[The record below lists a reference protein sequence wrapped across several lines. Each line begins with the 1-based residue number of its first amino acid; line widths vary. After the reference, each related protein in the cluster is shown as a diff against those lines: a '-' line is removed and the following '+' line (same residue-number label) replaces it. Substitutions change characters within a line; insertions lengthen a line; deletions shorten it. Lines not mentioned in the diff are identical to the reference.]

1 MMWSEIL
8 RCAQNDMYLKNDNET
23 RAQKAC
29 SKKRIQSMQITK
41 KRSFNDMILGFF
53 LLSHPVPVLFHII
66 AVTIFTLLAAW
77 PHFIWSVIVLVITA
91 HAAMQ
96 VSIAMLNDYCDR
108 RFDAQSKPEKP
119 ISRALILPRE
129 ALIAGLLMIA
139 IMLVLLIPLPRLALL
154 ISLCYLALGQLY
166 NLGLK
171 STPLSG
177 IVFALAM
184 PLIPLYAFAG
194 IGHIPPII
202 FWFVPAGFLL
212 GIALNLANSLPDLEE
227 DASQGLKTLAVV
239 LGVRRSFTVCYSMIV
254 VCAVMIGVLTITG
267 IVPAKPWII
276 APVLILAFLAV
287 VGMIL
292 FFGPAKALKTRKT
305 YFYLV
310 TLTCILLAG
319 GWLIGV
325 LI

>member
-1 MMWSEIL
+1 
-8 RCAQNDMYLKNDNET
+8 
-23 RAQKAC
+23 
-29 SKKRIQSMQITK
+29 MQITK
-41 KRSFNDMILGFF
+41 KRTFNDIILGFF
-53 LLSHPVPVLFHII
+53 LLSHPIPVLFHII

-77 PHFIWSVIVLVITA
+77 PHFIWSVIVLVIAA

-96 VSIAMLNDYCDR
+96 VSIAMLNDFCDR
-108 RFDAQSKPEKP
+108 RIDAQSKQEKP
-119 ISRALILPRE
+119 IPRGLILPRE
-129 ALIAGLLMIA
+129 ALMAGLLMIA
-139 IMLVLLIPLPRLALL
+139 IMLVLLIPLPLLALG
-154 ISLCYLALGQLY
+154 ISLCYLVLGQAY

-194 IGHIPPII
+194 VGHIPSII
-202 FWFVPAGFLL
+202 LWLVPAGFLL

-227 DASQGLKTLAVV
+227 DQAQGIRTLAVV
-239 LGVRRSFTVCYSMIV
+239 LGVRRSFTACHVLIII
-254 VCAVMIGVLTITG
+254 CAVMIGVLSITG
-267 IVPAKPWII
+267 IVPANPWII
-276 APVLILAFLAV
+276 APVLILTLLAV

-292 FFGPAKALKTRKT
+292 FFGSEKSLKSRKA

>member
-1 MMWSEIL
+1 MH
-8 RCAQNDMYLKNDNET
+8 
-23 RAQKAC
+23 
-29 SKKRIQSMQITK
+29 ITK
-41 KRSFNDMILGFF
+41 KRTFNDIILGFF
-53 LLSHPVPVLFHII
+53 LLSHPIPVLFHIL

-77 PHFIWSVIVLVITA
+77 NHFIWNVIVLVIAA

-108 RFDAQSKPEKP
+108 KLDAQSKPEKP
-119 ISRALILPRE
+119 ITRGLILPRE

-139 IMLVLLIPLPRLALL
+139 IMLVLLIPLPQLALV
-154 ISLCYLALGQLY
+154 ISLCYLALGQAY

-177 IVFALAM
+177 FVFALAM

-194 IGHIPPII
+194 VGHIPPII
-202 FWFVPAGFLL
+202 LWFVPAGFLI
-212 GIALNLANSLPDLEE
+212 GIALNLANSLQDLEE
-227 DASQGLKTLAVV
+227 DESQGVKTLAVV
-239 LGVRRSFTVCYSMIV
+239 LGVRRSFTACNTIIV
-254 VCAVMIGVLTITG
+254 LCAVMVGALTITG
-267 IVPAKPWII
+267 IVPANPRII
-276 APVLILAFLAV
+276 APVLILSFLAAL
-287 VGMIL
+287 GMML
-292 FFGPAKALKTRKT
+292 YFGPEKGLKTRKT

>member
-1 MMWSEIL
+1 
-8 RCAQNDMYLKNDNET
+8 
-23 RAQKAC
+23 
-29 SKKRIQSMQITK
+29 MQITK
-41 KRSFNDMILGFF
+41 KRTFNDIILGFF
-53 LLSHPVPVLFHII
+53 LLSHPIPVLFHII

-77 PHFIWSVIVLVITA
+77 PHFTWSVIVLVIAA

-108 RFDAQSKPEKP
+108 RVDAQSKPEKP
-119 ISRALILPRE
+119 IPRGLILPSE
-129 ALIAGLLMIA
+129 ALIAGLLLIA
-139 IMLVLLIPLPRLALL
+139 IMLVLLIPLPLLALV
-154 ISLCYLALGQLY
+154 ISLCYLVLGQGY

-194 IGHIPPII
+194 IGHTPPII
-202 FWFVPAGFLL
+202 LWLVPIGFLL

-227 DASQGLKTLAVV
+227 DQSQGLKTLAVV
-239 LGVRRSFTVCYSMIV
+239 LGVRRSFTTCCILIILS
-254 VCAVMIGVLTITG
+254 AALIGVLTITG
-267 IVPAKPWII
+267 IVPANPWII
-276 APVLILAFLAV
+276 GPVLILTFLAI
-287 VGMIL
+287 GSSII
-292 FFGPAKALKTRKT
+292 FFGPEKDVKTRKT

-310 TLTCILLAG
+310 TLTCIVMAG

>member
-1 MMWSEIL
+1 
-8 RCAQNDMYLKNDNET
+8 
-23 RAQKAC
+23 
-29 SKKRIQSMQITK
+29 MQITK
-41 KRSFNDMILGFF
+41 KRTFNDIILGFF
-53 LLSHPVPVLFHII
+53 LLSHPIPVLFHII

-77 PHFIWSVIVLVITA
+77 LHFTWSVIVLVIAA

-96 VSIAMLNDYCDR
+96 VSIAMINDYCDR
-108 RFDAQSKPEKP
+108 RADALGKPEKP
-119 ISRALILPRE
+119 IPRGLILPRE

-139 IMLVLLIPLPRLALL
+139 IMLVLLIPLPLLALV
-154 ISLCYLALGQLY
+154 ISLCYLALGQGY

-194 IGHIPPII
+194 IGHMPPII
-202 FWFVPAGFLL
+202 LWLVPVGFLL

-227 DASQGLKTLAVV
+227 DQAQGLKTLAVV
-239 LGVRRSFTVCYSMIV
+239 LGVRRSFIACNTLIILG
-254 VCAVMIGVLTITG
+254 AVMIGTLATAG
-267 IVPAKPWII
+267 IVPANPWII
-276 APVLILAFLAV
+276 VPVLILTFLAIAY
-287 VGMIL
+287 MIF
-292 FFGPAKALKTRKT
+292 FFGPEKDLKTRKT

-310 TLTCILLAG
+310 TLTCLVLAG